1 MCLFLTVMQGYVGRP
16 FQGVTVKLSEGDHGE
31 ILVKSPTMFIG

>member
-1 MCLFLTVMQGYVGRP
+1 MQGYVGRP
-16 FQGVTVKLSEGDHGE
+16 FPGVTVKLSEGDHGE